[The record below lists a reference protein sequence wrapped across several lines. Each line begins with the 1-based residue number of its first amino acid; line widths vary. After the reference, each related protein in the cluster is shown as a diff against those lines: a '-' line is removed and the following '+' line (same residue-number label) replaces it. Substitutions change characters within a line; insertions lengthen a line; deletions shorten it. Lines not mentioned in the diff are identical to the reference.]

1 MYLGGAK
8 RRGGYYDQ
16 QHEAWNKTR
25 HFLIL
30 MHFERHPKG
39 SFVHTLKRNSV
50 GNAPG
55 KL

>member
-39 SFVHTLKRNSV
+39 SFVHKTLLVMLPVNSR
-50 GNAPG
+50 
-55 KL
+55 L